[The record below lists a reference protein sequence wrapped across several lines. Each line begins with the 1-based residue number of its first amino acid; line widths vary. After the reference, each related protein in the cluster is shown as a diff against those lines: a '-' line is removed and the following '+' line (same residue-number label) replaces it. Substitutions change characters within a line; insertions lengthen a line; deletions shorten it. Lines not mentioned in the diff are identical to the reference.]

1 MLGRPAQAISATVEA
16 PARATT
22 RWAAARRCATLAKKG
37 ASVQRPLWASTGTKD
52 PAAPDTLYMQALT
65 APGTINTLPEKTL
78 LAFADHGQVG
88 TMLPVDGG
96 PR

>member
-1 MLGRPAQAISATVEA
+1 MQS
-16 PARATT
+16 
-22 RWAAARRCATLAKKG
+22 LA
-37 ASVQRPLWASTGTKD
+37 
-52 PAAPDTLYMQALT
+52 

-96 PR
+96 YAEAVIEEFHRENVDDNALAARLQREGVEAFATSWHALLSRISDKCPAPPERT